1 MYNIYMQVRSIKKDS
16 EGFEEWMF
24 GHSLADYRTQQN
36 QIMQDIYTA
45 LYEWKYDC
53 FFALDNGIDWYTR
66 LGSKNQ
72 KELLD
77 QDVLDCIQ
85 GRIGVLSVYDF
96 DSSVSGRHYTCQCKV
111 MSEYSNQNDIIINFS
126 I

>member
-1 MYNIYMQVRSIKKDS
+1 MTIVRSIIKDNN
-16 EGFEEWMF
+16 GFEEWLF
-24 GHSLADYRTQQN
+24 GHSFADYRTKQN
-36 QIMQDIYTA
+36 QIAQDIYTA

-53 FFALDNGIDWYTR
+53 FFALNNGIDWYTR

-77 QDVLDCIQ
+77 DDVFNTIQ
-85 GRIGVLSVYDF
+85 NRQGVLSVYDF
-96 DSSVSGRHYTCQCKV
+96 NSNVIDRHYTCTCKV
-111 MSEYSNQNDIIINFS
+111 FTIYSGEELSIEFS

>member
-1 MYNIYMQVRSIKKDS
+1 MYNNYMLVRSIKRDN
-16 EGFEEWMF
+16 EGFEEWLF
-24 GHSLADYRTQQN
+24 GHSFADYRSQQN

-53 FFALDNGIDWYTR
+53 FFALENGIDWYTR

-77 QDVLDCIQ
+77 QDILDTIQ
-85 GRIGVLSVYDF
+85 SRPGVLSVYDF
-96 DSSVSGRHYTCQCKV
+96 VSSVEGRHYTCSCNV
-111 MSEYSNQNDIIINFS
+111 FTEYSGDNDIVINFT

>member
-1 MYNIYMQVRSIKKDS
+1 MIVRSIIND
-16 EGFEEWMF
+16 ENGFEEWQF
-24 GHSLADYRTQQN
+24 GHSYADYRTKQS
-36 QIMQDIYTA
+36 QIAQDIYTA

-53 FFALDNGIDWYTR
+53 FFALNNGIDWYTR
-66 LGSKNQ
+66 LGNKNQ

-77 QDVLDCIQ
+77 TDVFNTIQ

-96 DSSVSGRHYTCQCKV
+96 SSNVVGRHYTCSCKV
-111 MSEYSNQNDIIINFS
+111 FTAYSGKELNIEFS

>member
-1 MYNIYMQVRSIKKDS
+1 MIVRSIKRDS
-16 EGFEEWMF
+16 EGFEEWQF
-24 GHSLADYRTQQN
+24 GHSFADYRSAQN

-53 FFALDNGIDWYTR
+53 FFALEHGIDWYVR

-77 QDVLDCIQ
+77 EDVYNTILNRQ
-85 GRIGVLSVYDF
+85 GVLNVFDF
-96 DSSVSGRHYTCQCKV
+96 NSDVNGRHYTCSCKV
-111 MSEYSNQNDIIINFS
+111 FTECSDNELNIEFS